1 MSSLFAALRQ
11 LWHLFVDDGS
21 LAGALV
27 VWCGCVGFLL
37 PRLIPF
43 SGWNAPI
50 LFLGCIAILLVNIAM
65 AARHHRLRGQ
75 ENPNA

>member
-11 LWHLFVDDGS
+11 LWRLFVDDGS

-27 VWCGCVGFLL
+27 LWCGCAGFLL
-37 PRLIPF
+37 PRLIPS

-50 LFLGCIAILLVNIAM
+50 LFIGCVAILLANIAM
-65 AARHHRLRGQ
+65 AVRHHHLEGQ
-75 ENPNA
+75 ENPSA